1 MPRAAPPVQH
11 KIGYYQ
17 VAQNIGFIP
26 ILKYFMTVEQVTIKE
41 MSKIEL
47 RLEILWIR
55 IEMLNL
61 LSYFSVDK
69 SVALY
74 SFYLV

>member
-1 MPRAAPPVQH
+1 MPGAAPPVQH

-26 ILKYFMTVEQVTIKE
+26 ILILKHFITTVEQVTIKE

-47 RLEILWIR
+47 KFSDFIL
-55 IEMLNL
+55 LN
-61 LSYFSVDK
+61 S

-74 SFYLV
+74 SFGFEIKQH